1 MTEFR
6 TLRAGVFLPP
16 FHPNDEDPLLC
27 IERDFELM
35 QWLDK
40 LGYAEA
46 WIGEHHSGGYEIYG
60 QPELF
65 IATAA
70 ERTRH
75 IRLGTGVI
83 SLPYHHPL
91 MVADRIVQLDYQ
103 TRGRAMFG
111 FGPGL
116 LPSDAMML
124 GIDPETQRDRMAD
137 AIDVITRLLA
147 GEVITQQTD
156 WYTMREARLHLRPYT
171 KPRPHLAIASAVT
184 PYGGKL
190 AGRYDLGKMCV
201 MAGSPNGY
209 DTLDYNW
216 ELANLEAQAQGHV
229 MDRSV
234 YRVMAPF
241 HIAETREKAIENVRA
256 GFEKWQLYSY
266 SVNPE
271 GGAAIGMPS
280 IEAINEGGRGAIGTP
295 DDALRVLENYWT
307 KTGGFGCILLLAHHW
322 ADWEAT
328 KRSYE
333 LFARYVLPRFEER
346 SAWRS
351 QSMDWMRANREAF
364 SAKRKAASASAVER
378 HFAAAEQSRKGLE
391 AESRPS
397 LDRRR
402 EPRRRAPRLAG
413 YILKSVTGIRLY
425 HRYGAR
431 LE

>member
-6 TLRAGVFLPP
+6 SLRAGVFLPP

-27 IERDFELM
+27 MERDFELM

-40 LGYAEA
+40 LGYHEA

-70 ERTRH
+70 ERTKH

-83 SLPYHHPL
+83 SLPYHHPF
-91 MVADRIVQLDYQ
+91 MIADRIVQLDYQ

-116 LPSDAMML
+116 LASDAMML
-124 GIDPETQRDRMAD
+124 GIEPETQRDRMAD
-137 AIDVITRLLA
+137 AIDVITRLLR
-147 GEVITQQTD
+147 GEIVTRESD
-156 WYTMREARLHLRPYT
+156 WYRLREARLHLRPFT
-171 KPRPHLAIASAVT
+171 KPRPHLAVTSSVT
-184 PYGGKL
+184 PYGGMM
-190 AGRYDLGKMCV
+190 AGRYDLGMLCV
-201 MAGSPNGY
+201 MAGSPHGY

-216 ELANLEAQAQGHV
+216 QLATDEAAKRGGA
-229 MDRSV
+229 MDRRH

-241 HIAETREKAIENVRA
+241 HLAETRERAIAEVRA
-256 GFEKWQLYSY
+256 GFAKWELYGY

-271 GGAAIGMPS
+271 GGAAIGLPS

-307 KTGGFGCILLLAHHW
+307 KTGGFGAILMLAHNW
-322 ADWEAT
+322 ADWDAT
-328 KRSYE
+328 KKSYE

-346 SAWRS
+346 SAWRA
-351 QSMDWMRANREAF
+351 QSMDWMRANNEAF
-364 SAKRKAASASAVER
+364 SAKRKSATAHAVEK
-378 HFAAAEQSRKGLE
+378 HFAA
-391 AESRPS
+391 
-397 LDRRR
+397 
-402 EPRRRAPRLAG
+402 
-413 YILKSVTGIRLY
+413 TGKR
-425 HRYGAR
+425 G
-431 LE
+431 

>member
-1 MTEFR
+1 VAEFR

-46 WIGEHHSGGYEIYG
+46 WIGEHHSGGYDIYG

-124 GIDPETQRDRMAD
+124 GIDPGTQRDRMAD

-147 GEVITQQTD
+147 GEVITQESD
-156 WYTMREARLHLRPYT
+156 WYAMREARLHLRPYT

-184 PYGGKL
+184 PYGGRL
-190 AGRYDLGKMCV
+190 AGRYDLGMLCV

-216 ELANLEAQAQGHV
+216 ELANREAGAQGRT
-229 MDRSV
+229 MDRGV

-241 HIAETREKAIENVRA
+241 HIAESRVKARENVRA
-256 GFEKWQLYSY
+256 GFREVAALFLFGQPRGRCGNRHAEYRGHQRRRPRRHRHPRRRTPRIGELLGQDRRLRLHPAARSRLGRM
-266 SVNPE
+266 
-271 GGAAIGMPS
+271 GG
-280 IEAINEGGRGAIGTP
+280 
-295 DDALRVLENYWT
+295 DQALLRTIRAL
-307 KTGGFGCILLLAHHW
+307 
-322 ADWEAT
+322 
-328 KRSYE
+328 
-333 LFARYVLPRFEER
+333 VLPRFEER
-346 SAWRS
+346 NAWRS
-351 QSMDWMRANREAF
+351 QSMDWMRANRGAF
-364 SAKRKAASASAVER
+364 SAKRKAAVASAVER
-378 HFAAAEQSRKGLE
+378 HFAAEERRREGLE
-391 AESRPS
+391 AT
-397 LDRRR
+397 
-402 EPRRRAPRLAG
+402 
-413 YILKSVTGIRLY
+413 K
-425 HRYGAR
+425 
-431 LE
+431 

>member
-1 MTEFR
+1 MSRFR

-27 IERDFELM
+27 MERDFQLM
-35 QWLDK
+35 QWLDMQNF
-40 LGYAEA
+40 AEA

-83 SLPYHHPL
+83 SLPYHHPF

-137 AIDVITRLLA
+137 AIDIIARLLD
-147 GEVITQQTD
+147 GEIITQKSE
-156 WYTMREARLHLRPYT
+156 WYEMREARLHLRPYS

-190 AGRYDLGKMCV
+190 AGKYDLGMLCV

-209 DTLDYNW
+209 DALDYNW
-216 ELANLEAQAQGHV
+216 QLASSAAAAQGRV
-229 MDRSV
+229 MDRAN
-234 YRVMAPF
+234 YRIMAPF
-241 HIAETREKAIENVRA
+241 HIAETREEAIENVRA

-280 IEAINEGGRGAIGTP
+280 IDEINAGGRGAIGTP
-295 DDALRVLENYWT
+295 DDALRVLENYWE
-307 KTGGFGCILLLAHHW
+307 KTGGFGCILMLAHDW

-364 SAKRKAASASAVER
+364 SARRKAASASAVAR
-378 HFAAAEQSRKGLE
+378 HFAAEE
-391 AESRPS
+391 AAK
-397 LDRRR
+397 
-402 EPRRRAPRLAG
+402 PRDAA
-413 YILKSVTGIRLY
+413 K
-425 HRYGAR
+425 
-431 LE
+431 

>member
-1 MTEFR
+1 MSENY
-6 TLRAGVFLPP
+6 LRSGIFLAP
-16 FHPNDEDPLLC
+16 FHDLPENPTLAL
-27 IERDFELM
+27 ERDM
-35 QWLDK
+35 QLLQLLDR
-40 LGYAEA
+40 LNYHEA
-46 WIGEHHSGGYEIYG
+46 WIGEHHSGGFEIVG
-60 QPELF
+60 SPEIF
-65 IATAA
+65 IAAAA

-83 SLPYHHPL
+83 SLPYHHPF

-137 AIDVITRLLA
+137 AIDIITRLLD
-147 GEVITQQTD
+147 GETITQQSE
-156 WYTMREARLHLRPYT
+156 WYTMREARLHLRPYS

-190 AGRYDLGKMCV
+190 AGRYDLGMLCV

-216 ELANLEAQAQGHV
+216 ELANAEAAAQGRA
-229 MDRSV
+229 MDRAN

-280 IEAINEGGRGAIGTP
+280 IEEINEGGRGAIGTP
-295 DDALRVLENYWT
+295 DDALRVLENYWA
-307 KTGGFGCILLLAHHW
+307 KTGGFGCILMLAHDW

-351 QSMDWMRANREAF
+351 QSMNWMRANREGF
-364 SAKRKAASASAVER
+364 SAKRKAAAASAVER
-378 HFAAAEQSRKGLE
+378 HFAAEQARNNRE
-391 AESRPS
+391 A
-397 LDRRR
+397 
-402 EPRRRAPRLAG
+402 A
-413 YILKSVTGIRLY
+413 K
-425 HRYGAR
+425 
-431 LE
+431 